1 MFIVV
6 LAVAIFIITV
16 ALSTIILPA
25 TLRKS
30 LNNFLNKN
38 WIWPVSAIRL
48 MLGAAFLLAADE
60 CSEPMVI
67 NIMGGILIFAGIS
80 VPILG
85 RTRVHKMAHWWMNQ
99 KDWMI
104 RIWGFFAMLFGIF
117 IAISGLPG

>member
-1 MFIVV
+1 M
-6 LAVAIFIITV
+6 FIITV

-30 LNNFLNKN
+30 LDNLLKKN
-38 WIWPVSAIRL
+38 WLWPVSAIRL
-48 MLGAAFLLAADE
+48 MLGAAFLLAAEE

-85 RTRVHKMAHWWMNQ
+85 KKRIHKMATWWMDQ

-104 RIWGFFAMLFGIF
+104 RIWGFLAMLFGIF
-117 IAISGLPG
+117 IAISGLPA